1 MPIPK
6 LLPREQSGEFVQR
19 CIMDPVMVKEF
30 PDINQRIAVCRN
42 QITEN
47 ASQQSKNKR
56 GKK

>member
-6 LLPREQSGEFVQR
+6 LLPREQAGEFVQR

-47 ASQQSKNKR
+47 ASQQSKNIR

>member
-6 LLPREQSGEFVQR
+6 RLPKEQEGEFVQR

-42 QITEN
+42 QLTEN

>member
-1 MPIPK
+1 MSIPK
-6 LLPREQSGEFVQR
+6 LLPREQAGEFVQR

-42 QITEN
+42 QLTEN

>member
-6 LLPREQSGEFVQR
+6 LLPREQAGEFVQR
-19 CIMDPVMVKEF
+19 CIMDSVMVKEF

-42 QITEN
+42 QLTEN

>member
-6 LLPREQSGEFVQR
+6 LLPREQAGEFVQR

-47 ASQQSKNKR
+47 ASQQSKNNR
-56 GKK
+56 GKR

>member
-6 LLPREQSGEFVQR
+6 LLPREQAGEFVQR

-42 QITEN
+42 QLTEN
-47 ASQQSKNKR
+47 ASQQSKNYR
-56 GKK
+56 SKK

>member
-6 LLPREQSGEFVQR
+6 LLPREQAGEFVQR
-19 CIMDPVMVKEF
+19 CIMDPVMVREF

-42 QITEN
+42 QLTEN

-56 GKK
+56 GKR

>member
-6 LLPREQSGEFVQR
+6 LLPREQAGEFVQR

-42 QITEN
+42 QLTEN

>member
-6 LLPREQSGEFVQR
+6 LLPKEQAGEFVQR

-30 PDINQRIAVCRN
+30 PDINQRIAICRN

-47 ASQQSKNKR
+47 ASQQSKNYR
-56 GKK
+56 RKK

>member
-6 LLPREQSGEFVQR
+6 LLPREQAGEFVQR
-19 CIMDPVMVKEF
+19 CIMDSVMVREF

-42 QITEN
+42 QLTEN

>member
-6 LLPREQSGEFVQR
+6 LLPREQAGEFVQR
-19 CIMDPVMVKEF
+19 CIMDQVMVKEF

-42 QITEN
+42 QLTEN

>member
-6 LLPREQSGEFVQR
+6 RLPREPEGEFVQR
-19 CIMDPVMVKEF
+19 CIMDPVMVREY
-30 PDINQRIAVCRN
+30 PNIEQRIAVCRN

-47 ASQQSKNKR
+47 ASQQSKNYR

>member
-6 LLPREQSGEFVQR
+6 LLPREQAGEFVQR
-19 CIMDPVMVKEF
+19 CIMHPVMVKEF

-42 QITEN
+42 QLTEN

>member
-6 LLPREQSGEFVQR
+6 LLPREQAGEFVQR
-19 CIMDPVMVKEF
+19 CIMDPVMVREF

-42 QITEN
+42 QLTEN

>member
-6 LLPREQSGEFVQR
+6 LLPREQAGEFVQR

-30 PDINQRIAVCRN
+30 PDINQRIAVCKN
-42 QITEN
+42 QLTEN
-47 ASQQSKNKR
+47 ASQQSKNIR

>member
-6 LLPREQSGEFVQR
+6 LLPREQAGEFVQR

-42 QITEN
+42 QLTEN

-56 GKK
+56 SKK

>member
-6 LLPREQSGEFVQR
+6 LLPREQAGEFVQR

>member
-6 LLPREQSGEFVQR
+6 LLPREQAGEFVQR
-19 CIMDPVMVKEF
+19 CIMDSVMVKEF

-42 QITEN
+42 QLTEN

-56 GKK
+56 GKR

>member
-6 LLPREQSGEFVQR
+6 LLPREQAGEFVQR

-30 PDINQRIAVCRN
+30 PDINQRIAICRN
-42 QITEN
+42 QLTEN

>member
-6 LLPREQSGEFVQR
+6 LLPREQAGEFVQR

-42 QITEN
+42 QLTEN
-47 ASQQSKNKR
+47 ASKQSKNIR